1 MIGKFITFEGP
12 DGSGKGTIIK
22 YVKKYLIENN
32 IDFILTREPG
42 GINISEDIR
51 KVILNKDN
59 TEMDD
64 RTEALLYAAS
74 RRQHLIE
81 KVIPALKSGK
91 IVICDRFVDSSLAY
105 QGFARGI
112 GIEKVFEINK
122 FAIDNIMPDLTIFLD
137 VSPEIGLDRINNSK
151 VRVKDRLDLES
162 IEFHKRV
169 YQGYMKVIEKYSN
182 RIKVVDA
189 EKSIKEVANNTIII
203 IDEFLKNSK

>member
-32 IDFILTREPG
+32 IEFILTREPG

-51 KVILNKDN
+51 KVILNKKN
-59 TEMDD
+59 TSMDD

-112 GIEKVFEINK
+112 GIDKVFEINK

-137 VSPEIGLDRINNSK
+137 VLPEIGLDRINNSK

-169 YQGYMKVIEKYSN
+169 YQGYMKVIEKYPS

-189 EKSIKEVANNTIII
+189 EKSIKEVAKNTIII
-203 IDEFLKNSK
+203 IDEFLKNSN

>member
-1 MIGKFITFEGP
+1 MTGKFITFEGP

-22 YVKKYLIENN
+22 YVKKYLIENK

-51 KVILNKDN
+51 KIILNKDN

-137 VSPEIGLDRINNSK
+137 VSPEIGLDRINTSK

-162 IEFHKRV
+162 LEFHKRV

-203 IDEFLKNSK
+203 IDDFLKNSK